1 MASRERRCFSRIFF
15 DAPCEIRQGD
25 RLWPCQV
32 LDISLQGVLLSCPEG
47 FNGQAGEEYT
57 VTIWLSD
64 DTTSISMDVTL
75 RHREDGRIGFEC
87 RFLDLDS
94 VTHLRRLVELNLGDE
109 AELHRELA
117 LLGDA

>member
-1 MASRERRCFSRIFF
+1 MASQERRFFSRILF
-15 DAPCEIRQGD
+15 DAACEIRQGD

-32 LDISLQGVLLSCPEG
+32 LDISLQGVLLTCPESFDG
-47 FNGQAGEEYT
+47 HPGEDYA

-64 DTTSISMDVTL
+64 DITTINMDVTL
-75 RHREDGRIGFEC
+75 RHREVGHIGCEC

-117 LLGDA
+117 LLGEP

>member
-1 MASRERRCFSRIFF
+1 M
-15 DAPCEIRQGD
+15 
-25 RLWPCQV
+25 
-32 LDISLQGVLLSCPEG
+32 LDISLQGVLLTCPDS
-47 FNGQAGEEYT
+47 FIGQSGDDFA

-64 DTTSISMDVTL
+64 DTTTITMDVTL

-94 VTHLRRLVELNLGDE
+94 ATHLRRLVELNLGDE